1 MNDLDDERRLAA
13 LSALAVLDTPP
24 EPVFDAITALAA
36 QVCEVPI
43 ALVSLVDQDRQWFK
57 SNVGLPGVTQTPRE
71 VAFCQHAIE
80 QAAVLEVPDAQADP
94 RFCDNPLVTGQP
106 DIRFYAGA
114 PIEVASGHRIGT
126 VCVIDRQPRQLTP
139 SQRSVLAGLAHIASL
154 ALADRSARLE
164 AVQALAANEIRYRA
178 IVEDQSELI
187 SVADPDGTLRFVNA
201 AYAHHFG
208 KTAQEMAGRNLLDF
222 VDEADRPAVASH
234 LASTLQSRA
243 AASGVNRMRSTAG
256 EARWV
261 SWVNRPLLGAH
272 GEVQAIQ
279 SVGRDITEQ
288 RLAEDGLRAALAE
301 RETLLKE
308 VYHRV
313 KNNLQMVQSLLSLQ
327 QRGVADLHARRA
339 LQDSSRRVRAMAMVH
354 ERLYQAGDLGSV
366 PLREYTADLL
376 RQIDEATGASRH
388 GVSLQAE
395 VMDLA
400 CQPDSAIPYGLI
412 LTELV
417 TNAMEH
423 AFIGRPAGRVQV
435 VLALQGEVPVLSIA
449 DDGLGLPAGFDVEA
463 PSSMG
468 LQLASALVM
477 QLGGRLHAAAAP
489 GARFSAALPRLM
501 AAPPPVVSPLQAR

>member
-327 QRGVADLHARRA
+327 QRGVADPHARRA